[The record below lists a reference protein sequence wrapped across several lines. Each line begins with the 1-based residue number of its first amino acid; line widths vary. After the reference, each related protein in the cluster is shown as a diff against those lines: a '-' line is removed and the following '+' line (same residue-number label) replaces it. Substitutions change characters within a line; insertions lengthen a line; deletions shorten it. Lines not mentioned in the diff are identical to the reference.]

1 AGTPRRRRS
10 GVPRRASRGIGAYRV
25 LYPGRWHR
33 FGSEPNKIIR
43 LDQPKVPGG
52 GLPPQRLADS
62 GADAMVRDPICPDAT
77 SRLKYSIVRA
87 SPSRTGT
94 AGSQSNVALARLM
107 SGRRTFGS
115 SAGRGWRAIFDD
127 EPVNSSTIVARSA
140 TVYSTGLP
148 MFVGLASPRMNRR

>member
-1 AGTPRRRRS
+1 PRRRRS
-10 GVPRRASRGIGAYRV
+10 GPRRASRGIGAYRV

-43 LDQPKVPGG
+43 LDQPKVLGRERRT
-52 GLPPQRLADS
+52 QRLADS
-62 GADAMVRDPICPDAT
+62 GADAMVRDPICPDAN
-77 SRLKYSIVRA
+77 SRLKYSMVRP

-94 AGSQSNVALARLM
+94 AGSQFNVALARVM

-115 SAGRGWRAIFDD
+115 SAGRGRRAIFDD

-140 TVYSTGLP
+140 TVYSTGFP